1 MNNVFL
7 LIIGECIYGSG
18 PSPVPPTPVFPCT
31 ILSGTTYTVTSDT
44 VTSCDPI
51 FIQNNA
57 TLVINQ
63 PYILTQ
69 NNP

>member
-1 MNNVFL
+1 MLNLLGL
-7 LIIGECIYGSG
+7 LIGEAIFGSG
-18 PSPVPPTPVFPCT
+18 PAPVPPVTFPCT
-31 ILSGTTYTVTSDT
+31 ILSGTTYTVTEDT